1 MIFLI
6 GGFIM
11 NIKEEEREIIKEDIA
26 LHLSAI
32 KRLRADLEWEEK
44 ELQKCYDELNLLEE
58 KDLTP
63 N

>member
-1 MIFLI
+1 MS
-6 GGFIM
+6 
-11 NIKEEEREIIKEDIA
+11 IKEEEQEIIKEDIA
-26 LHLSAI
+26 QHLSAI

-58 KDLTP
+58 KDLTH